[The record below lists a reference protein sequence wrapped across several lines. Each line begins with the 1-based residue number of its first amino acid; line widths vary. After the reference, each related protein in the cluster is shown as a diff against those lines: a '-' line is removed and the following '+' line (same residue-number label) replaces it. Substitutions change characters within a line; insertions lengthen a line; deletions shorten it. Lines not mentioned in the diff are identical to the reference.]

1 MWLLELASV
10 YWQQG
15 NITVKELNA
24 SSRLLMHPYSILISA
39 LLNDYFWTILALIAS
54 WVQLLE
60 I

>member
-15 NITVKELNA
+15 NTIVELNA
-24 SSRLLMHPYSILISA
+24 SSRLLMHPYSILVCA
-39 LLNDYFWTILALIAS
+39 LLNYYLWTILALIAS

-60 I
+60 M